1 MSAYMSGKY
10 FTDYTVLHVVYSY
23 VYLIVALAHYAKCSE
38 TLKIILC
45 PSNVLQSD
53 LLLLIKVSVVCC

>member
-23 VYLIVALAHYAKCSE
+23 VYIIVAPDAKFLE
-38 TLKIILC
+38 RAR
-45 PSNVLQSD
+45 
-53 LLLLIKVSVVCC
+53 